1 MHPGILY
8 ATLAY
13 IAWGLFPLYF
23 QLFKAVS
30 PVEIIAH
37 RTLWSLVFLAGVL
50 VWRRQLAWLRP
61 LLRQPRVLGVFA
73 LSALLLA
80 GNWLVYVWAVTNGQV
95 LESSLGYFMLP
106 LVSVALGTVFLHER
120 PRPGQWLAVAIAAA
134 GVAWLTWQ
142 TGHLPWAALA
152 LALTFGF
159 YGLLRKT
166 APLGALEG
174 LSLETALLL
183 PLALAYLAWTG
194 KTGHAAW
201 THAGPGLLASL
212 LAVGPNTAVPL
223 LLFAAGAR
231 RIPLATLGLLQYISP
246 MLQFVL
252 GVWLLGET
260 ASPARLVGFGLI
272 WAALLCY
279 TAEGLWQQRVAK
291 SASKENMPLAP

>member
-1 MHPGILY
+1 MHPGIAY
-8 ATLAY
+8 ASLAY

-23 QLFKAVS
+23 QLLAAVS
-30 PVEIIAH
+30 PLEIVAH

-50 VWRRQLAWLRP
+50 LVRRQLAWVRP
-61 LLRQPRVLGVFA
+61 LARQPRVLGVFA
-73 LSALLLA
+73 LSALLLSA
-80 GNWLVYVWAVTNGQV
+80 NWLVYVWAVTNGQV

-106 LVSVALGTVFLHER
+106 LVSVALGTVFLRER
-120 PRPGQWLAVAIAAA
+120 PRPGQWLAVGVAAV

-142 TGHLPWAALA
+142 AGHLPWTALTLA
-152 LALTFGF
+152 LSFGF

-166 APLGALEG
+166 ATLGALEG
-174 LSLETALLL
+174 LSLETALLA
-183 PLALAYLAWTG
+183 PLALGYLAYTG
-194 KTGHAAW
+194 QTGQAAW

-212 LAVGPNTAVPL
+212 LAAGPITAVPL

-246 MLQFVL
+246 MLQFLL

-260 ASPARLVGFGLI
+260 ASLARLVGFGLI

-279 TAEGLWQQRVAK
+279 SVEGLWWQRMAK
-291 SASKENMPLAP
+291 VTI

>member
-1 MHPGILY
+1 MHRGIVY
-8 ATLAY
+8 ASLAY
-13 IAWGLFPLYF
+13 VVWGLFPLYF
-23 QLFKAVS
+23 QLLTAVS

-37 RTLWSLVFLAGVL
+37 RTLWSLLFLLGLL
-50 VWRRQLAWLRP
+50 VVRRQLAWVRQVV
-61 LLRQPRVLGVFA
+61 RQPRVLRVFA

-120 PRPGQWLAVAIAAA
+120 PRPGQWLAVGIAAA

-142 TGHLPWAALA
+142 TGRLPWAALA
-152 LALTFGF
+152 LALSFGF

-166 APLGALEG
+166 ATVGALDG
-174 LSLETALLL
+174 LSLETALLV

-194 KTGHAAW
+194 QGGQAAW

-212 LAVGPNTAVPL
+212 LAVGPITAVPL

-231 RIPLATLGLLQYISP
+231 RIPLVTLGLLQYISP
-246 MLQFVL
+246 MLQFLL

-279 TAEGLWQQRVAK
+279 SVEGLWWQRMAK
-291 SASKENMPLAP
+291 ATY

>member
-1 MHPGILY
+1 M
-8 ATLAY
+8 
-13 IAWGLFPLYF
+13 LFR
-23 QLFKAVS
+23 S
-30 PVEIIAH
+30 
-37 RTLWSLVFLAGVL
+37 
-50 VWRRQLAWLRP
+50 
-61 LLRQPRVLGVFA
+61 PRVLRVFA

-120 PRPGQWLAVAIAAA
+120 PRPGQWLAVGIAAA

-142 TGHLPWAALA
+142 TGRLPWAALA
-152 LALTFGF
+152 LALSFGF

-166 APLGALEG
+166 ATLGALEG
-174 LSLETALLL
+174 LSLETALLV

-194 KTGHAAW
+194 QGGQAAW

-212 LAVGPNTAVPL
+212 LAVGPITAVPL

-246 MLQFVL
+246 MLQFLL

-279 TAEGLWQQRVAK
+279 SVEGLWWQRMAK
-291 SASKENMPLAP
+291 ATY